1 MAGTLYL
8 VATPIGN
15 LEDITLRALRVLREA
30 DLIACEDTRTS
41 GTLLRHFEIDTPVTS
56 YHKFNENEKGD
67 ELVGRLLLGTNIAL
81 ITDAGMPAVSDPGEI
96 LVRKCMENH
105 IAVTAIPGPSAC
117 VTALA
122 MSGADTRRFTFEGF
136 LPAENR
142 EKREVLER
150 LASETRTMLLYEA
163 PHRLARTLQT
173 LAETLGEERGIS
185 LCRELT
191 KKYESVERMTIGEA
205 LRRTETK
212 PPRGEYVLV
221 IDGKSEKELAA
232 EEAARWESVD
242 IPAHVAQYEAQGFDH
257 KAAMK
262 AAARDRGISRRDVYA
277 ALLEAQDGKQA

>member
-105 IAVTAIPGPSAC
+105 ITVTAIPGPSAC

-242 IPAHVAQYEAQGFDH
+242 IPAHVAQYEAQGLDH

-277 ALLEAQDGKQA
+277 ALLEAQEGEQA